1 MKIPAYVVL
10 RAVSLTLLAIGF
22 SLALLAIV
30 ILTSKENSS
39 AQHREVIL
47 SLGSLLLL
55 IGLIGPVRI
64 LFNGVQTPVEIKHT
78 IAVQAAALPLSGV
91 ALIFAGIMNTNNHAA
106 LAYLVVS
113 ICAIYS
119 AIAGFYSLSKTLPST
134 FYIDEMFRIFKSTGI
149 TGNSKNSQSDQAF
162 QRWTTGSEGVAIGKQ
177 ACDGKLVKLD
187 GSEVLLSSFFTDR
200 PLVLNFASYSCPHY
214 RKRIGELQALMEK
227 WKPFGIEFL
236 TVYTAEAHAEDGW
249 KLAKQYVND
258 AEYTDESDFCFPYAK
273 NIHERTEMAKWLIN
287 KKHFAMPVVL
297 DTIEDQLL
305 RAYNSW
311 PIRLYIVHEGTI
323 AFCGDQGPF
332 GYNPASLDPVL
343 QKLIDKM
350 ANKGVK

>member
-10 RAVSLTLLAIGF
+10 RVVSLTLLVIGL

-30 ILTSKENSS
+30 ILTSKTNSS

-64 LFNGVQTPVEIKHT
+64 LFNGVRIPVEVKHT
-78 IAVQAAALPLSGV
+78 IAVQAVALPLSGI
-91 ALIFAGIMNTNNHAA
+91 ALIFAGIMDTNNHVAF
-106 LAYLVVS
+106 AYLVVG

-134 FYIDEMFRIFKSTGI
+134 FYVDEMFRIFKSTGI
-149 TGNSKNSQSDQAF
+149 TGNKKDSQSDQAF
-162 QRWTTGSEGVAIGKQ
+162 QRWTTGSEGVAVGKP
-177 ACDGKLVKLD
+177 ACDGTIVRLD
-187 GSEVLLSSFFTDR
+187 GNEVLLSSFFTDR

-214 RKRIGELQALMEK
+214 RKRIGELRALMQK
-227 WKPFGIEFL
+227 WKPFGVEFL

-258 AEYTDESDFCFPYAK
+258 AEYTDESDFRFPYAE
-273 NIHERTEMAKWLIN
+273 NIHERKEMAKWLIN
-287 KKHFAMPVVL
+287 KKHFDMPVVL
-297 DTIEDQLL
+297 DTIEDKLL

-311 PIRLYIVHEGTI
+311 PIRLYIVNEGTI
-323 AFCGDQGPF
+323 VFCGDQGPF
-332 GYNPASLDPVL
+332 GYSPASLDPVL
-343 QKLIDKM
+343 QKIID
-350 ANKGVK
+350 NKAVN